1 MPSYLSKDS
10 SSAISRKRFEI
21 VANGV
26 GRVLPIKWKRQA
38 RVGILAAGSV
48 NSRADCP

>member
-10 SSAISRKRFEI
+10 SSAISRKKFGI
-21 VANGV
+21 VTNGV

-38 RVGILAAGSV
+38 RVGILAAWSV